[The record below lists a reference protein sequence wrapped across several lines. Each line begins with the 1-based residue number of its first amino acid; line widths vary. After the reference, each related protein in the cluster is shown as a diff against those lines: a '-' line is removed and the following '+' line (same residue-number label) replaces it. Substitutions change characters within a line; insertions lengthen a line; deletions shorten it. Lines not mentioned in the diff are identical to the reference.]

1 MPLKLVSSTWYWDWL
16 WDWDCQSKNLVRR
29 GHAAQIG
36 MFHLGLGLGLGLG
49 IGILSEVVGKKNLA
63 QSGKFKGL
71 GLIFNWGLYQRSCL
85 AKEP

>member
-1 MPLKLVSSTWYWDWL
+1 MPLKLVSSTWDWDWL

-49 IGILSEVVGKKNLA
+49 IGILSEVVGKKKPCSKWQVQGIGIN
-63 QSGKFKGL
+63 
-71 GLIFNWGLYQRSCL
+71 I
-85 AKEP
+85 